1 MRRSG
6 WDARIAIFSVFDNY
20 FTRLIYFAIGSRH
33 TPQVSAD
40 SGNFGSRR
48 IACFRA
54 WDRIPGLS
62 SQIAPPFTL
71 GLFGPPSPQLLNV
84 LAMNTSC
91 GIFLEQLMS
100 KRMRIFASMLFI
112 LNF

>member
-1 MRRSG
+1 
-6 WDARIAIFSVFDNY
+6 
-20 FTRLIYFAIGSRH
+20 
-33 TPQVSAD
+33 
-40 SGNFGSRR
+40 
-48 IACFRA
+48 
-54 WDRIPGLS
+54 LS